1 MNYKEISHNYENIEG
16 AELELESELPH
27 NSLKDT
33 LKACYD
39 RLQATYMCNHEVMDA
54 DDLGDL
60 LTTIED
66 VKYYMTTED

>member
-1 MNYKEISHNYENIEG
+1 MNYKEISHNYENT
-16 AELELESELPH
+16 ELKLESESELPH

-33 LKACYD
+33 LISCYD

-60 LTTIED
+60 LTTMKD
-66 VKYYMTTED
+66 VQYYMTTED